1 MSTWVRQ
8 VDGQDVDLETIAAN
22 RNTIKV
28 NDVNDGNDAKIAIH
42 AINSSTNANARA
54 LEVVGKTY
62 LNGLTEIEDN
72 LTLNAECRV

>member
-1 MSTWVRQ
+1 MASWGNALNRPYEQDMISPEGCRLEVTDLDS
-8 VDGQDVDLETIAAN
+8 DGSALKTTN
-22 RNTIKV
+22 S
-28 NDVNDGNDAKIAIH
+28 DGDGL
-42 AINSSTNANARA
+42 A